1 MKIQVDWNDY
11 DWNTLSQGWAESDYR
26 IIEDHW
32 EDSDEWAQIEILNPH
47 WQTIIALKHADWII
61 D

>member
-11 DWNTLSQGWAESDYR
+11 DWNTISESWQSSDYR

-47 WQTIIALKHADWII
+47 WQTVIALKHPDWII